1 MAMKVR
7 VLVVSAV
14 LLSTMWVT
22 GCGGH
27 YTCGTTF
34 GNATCTPSGG
44 GISGGGGNNGN
55 NNIGV
60 TSFVYFMN
68 DTAQQIAV
76 EGLNVANSENF
87 LPDSNFV
94 SPPFPANLGNN
105 GGVVIVNKQ
114 YLYIPFQNG
123 PVYGF
128 SIDATTGDLTPVP
141 NSGSILVPGTGTTVA
156 ADPGGNVLFV
166 GGSAGITAFTINPND
181 GSLTAVGTV
190 TASNPTQLATDGAG
204 LYLYALTGSTITAF
218 SYTASGAMAPVTGS
232 PFTFTPGMAQIAGE
246 GTGKFLFGITG
257 ATGGGSGAIDK
268 NIYVFSIA
276 AGGGLTVFGSPVPT
290 QGAPGYLA
298 VSPNGKF
305 VYTFD
310 QTADAAGTVNDPM
323 EGFAFSTGVL
333 TELSGVSPFTGLNAQ
348 LGKFDQSG
356 QYIFA
361 VADVPN
367 SSLSGMFAY
376 GVSSSGA
383 LSSTLSHAGVA
394 SLSFAVTDE
403 P

>member
-7 VLVVSAV
+7 VLVVSTV

-94 SPPFPANLGNN
+94 SPAFPANLGNN

-114 YLYIPFQNG
+114 YLYIPFLNG

-156 ADPGGNVLFV
+156 ADPAGNVLFV
-166 GGSAGITAFTINPND
+166 GGSAGITAFTINLND

-218 SYTASGAMAPVTGS
+218 SYTASGTMAPVSGS
-232 PFTFTPGMAQIAGE
+232 PFPISGMAQIAGE
-246 GTGKFLFGITG
+246 STGKFLFGIKG
-257 ATGGGSGAIDK
+257 ETGGGSGLIDK

-276 AGGGLTVFGSPVPT
+276 AGGGLNVFGSPVPT
-290 QGAPGYLA
+290 QNAPGYLA

-305 VYTFD
+305 VYTFN

-333 TELSGVSPFTGLNAQ
+333 TELSGVSPFSGLDAQ

-356 QYIFA
+356 EYIFA
-361 VADVPN
+361 VADVP
-367 SSLSGMFAY
+367 SSSVSGMFAY

>member
-1 MAMKVR
+1 
-7 VLVVSAV
+7 
-14 LLSTMWVT
+14 
-22 GCGGH
+22 
-27 YTCGTTF
+27 
-34 GNATCTPSGG
+34 
-44 GISGGGGNNGN
+44 
-55 NNIGV
+55 
-60 TSFVYFMN
+60 MN

-94 SPPFPANLGNN
+94 SPAFPANLGNN

-128 SIDATTGDLTPVP
+128 SIDASTGDLTPVP

-218 SYTASGAMAPVTGS
+218 SYTASGAMTPVTGS
-232 PFTFTPGMAQIAGE
+232 PFPISMAQIAGE
-246 GTGKFLFGITG
+246 STGKFLFGITG
-257 ATGGGSGAIDK
+257 ETGGGSGAIDK

-276 AGGGLTVFGSPVPT
+276 AGGGLNVFGSPVPT
-290 QGAPGYLA
+290 QNAPGYLA

-305 VYTFD
+305 VYTFN

-333 TELSGVSPFTGLNAQ
+333 TELSGVSPFTGLDAQ

-356 QYIFA
+356 EYIFA
-361 VADVPN
+361 AADVPN